1 MTENFGDLKTLENK
15 YNVSY
20 QYDQYKRAYI
30 IYLIQHGKRSGPVRI
45 VDVHRMEREQALAK
59 LEAATKDHCMK
70 YDHGVG
76 GFKDIRISKDRLDLI
91 EDAFG
96 CSLTLFEDKMQYLIT
111 LLADPNYKMTIDYD
125 MIMRLRGPDEVF
137 AVMSNHCKSLVNKRN
152 SDMKNY
158 GDYKMTGYE
167 KEQEKA
173 TREVTFI
180 GGPHDGK
187 TSTVNAG
194 LRYFLAPI
202 IESVKMS
209 YLGRP
214 HDITA
219 YSSMEDTCSTFE
231 YRIEPLQ
238 ERGQYYYFGIPK
250 DAAGIADAIR
260 RREEYSKH
268 PMDEDTKESKW
279 IQLGEMAPEFEA
291 SDEAKQLLV
300 NGDIK
305 DDDDHEQW
313 KSGKYYSAEEGWITY
328 ERYQELLKEQGKL
341 TGERK
346 SAEIFTASGTIDM
359 SGIRKTGDRIHQ
371 TNTETGEQWTTQVS
385 GPKCSACND
394 TGIVDSYMYGQYECT
409 ACSNKTEEKKPEKEM
424 SAWDKKLKEELD
436 NGDDTWGSIVK
447 KYKK

>member
-1 MTENFGDLKTLENK
+1 MTEYHGDLKTLEEK
-15 YNVSY
+15 YGVSY
-20 QYDQYKRAYI
+20 QYDEHKRAYI
-30 IYLIQHGKRSGPVRI
+30 IYLVHHGERFGPVRI

-59 LEAATKDHCMK
+59 LEVVTKDHCMK
-70 YDHGVG
+70 YDHRVG
-76 GFKDIRISKDRLDLI
+76 DCKEITVENKELNLI
-91 EDAFG
+91 AKIYG
-96 CSLTLFEDKMQYLIT
+96 CSIEYHPYKQVYEIT
-111 LLADPNYKMTIDYD
+111 LLSDPNYRMTVDYG
-125 MIMRLRGPDEVF
+125 MIIGLSGPNDIYMMME
-137 AVMSNHCKSLVNKRN
+137 SHCRSLVNKRDG
-152 SDMKNY
+152 DMKNY

-167 KEQEKA
+167 EEMNKI

-180 GGPHDGK
+180 GGPYDGK

-194 LRYFLAPI
+194 LRYFRVPI
-202 IESVKMS
+202 IKPVKVS

-214 HDITA
+214 HDMTT
-219 YSSMEDTCSTFE
+219 YSSMEDTYSNFE
-231 YRIEPLQ
+231 YRIEPLH

-250 DAAGIADAIR
+250 GAAGITDAIR

-313 KSGKYYSAEEGWITY
+313 KSGKYYSAEEGWVTY
-328 ERYQELLKEQGKL
+328 ERYLELQEEQGKL